1 MRRARA
7 ESGQSS
13 VELVAMLPLAL
24 IVGLAILSLLA
35 ARSTA
40 GQAAAAAHAGAMALI
55 QDADADDAARA
66 ALPAPARA
74 RADITVRG
82 RRVEVTVRPPAHL
95 PFLDR
100 TLASTA
106 VADAGPEPAAHI
118 PTQGAVAAAGRLAGP
133 EPAQ

>member
-1 MRRARA
+1 MRWARG

-13 VELVAMLPLAL
+13 VELVALLPLAL
-24 IVGLAILSLLA
+24 VVGLAILSLLA

-55 QDADADDAARA
+55 QDADPEQAARA
-66 ALPAPARA
+66 ALPAPARN
-74 RADITVRG
+74 RADVNVRG
-82 RRVEVTVRPPAHL
+82 RRVEVTVRPPAHP

-106 VADAGPEPAAHI
+106 AANAGPEPS
-118 PTQGAVAAAGRLAGP
+118 P
-133 EPAQ
+133 